1 MLWGQAGERSQ
12 PSTPVCP
19 GTPSPARAPRRASRQ
34 GSGAGGTGMEGRDV
48 FKLKGGDGE
57 EEDGG
62 GRRRRRKGMR
72 GGLVRRQRNKA
83 RSGGGRWREEEE
95 GWEEERDQSGRWLL
109 ACTEQPR
116 GRTPPAGTPFPVGL
130 HGAPELPIAGRKGH
144 GREGP
149 AALPTS
155 PAWQRGQSLPPN
167 TSTTR
172 QGGCKTNAP
181 VCSPVTTTPNQRL
194 LGESKCGI
202 LLWPPG
208 KGMSSPPQ
216 QENRSLVVHK
226 PLCTCLHWTHEPWD
240 TV

>member
-1 MLWGQAGERSQ
+1 MLWGQAGGRSQ
-12 PSTPVCP
+12 PSTPVRP
-19 GTPSPARAPRRASRQ
+19 GTPSPARAPRRASGQ

-116 GRTPPAGTPFPVGL
+116 GHTPPAGTPFPVGL
-130 HGAPELPIAGRKGH
+130 HGAPELPIAGRKDMGEGAQLLCPRPQH
-144 GREGP
+144 GRGVSLCP
-149 AALPTS
+149 PKQAPRDKAAARPTHS
-155 PAWQRGQSLPPN
+155 YVPQLQ
-167 TSTTR
+167 
-172 QGGCKTNAP
+172 
-181 VCSPVTTTPNQRL
+181 
-194 LGESKCGI
+194 
-202 LLWPPG
+202 
-208 KGMSSPPQ
+208 PPQ
-216 QENRSLVVHK
+216 TRGF
-226 PLCTCLHWTHEPWD
+226 
-240 TV
+240 